1 MSTAERL
8 QTMKAIWDSL
18 LYENEDIESPE
29 WHNKIIE
36 KRIAKIKGGKAKF
49 ISLSDLFKNVQAR
62 FANEFAPTFVACDS
76 LT

>member
-1 MSTAERL
+1 MHIADIKKMSLAERL
-8 QTMKAIWDSL
+8 QTMEAIWDSL

-49 ISLSDLFKNVQAR
+49 ISLSDLKASR
-62 FANEFAPTFVACDS
+62 K
-76 LT
+76 L

>member
-8 QTMKAIWDSL
+8 QTMEAIWDSL
-18 LYENEDIESPE
+18 LYENEDTESPE

-49 ISLSDLFKNVQAR
+49 ISLSDLKASR
-62 FANEFAPTFVACDS
+62 K
-76 LT
+76 L